1 MTRDVDP
8 GGPGPH
14 DAPPNTTTVD
24 AEILAAAE
32 ATQDQDDIDDGLY
45 ESGLPGPLGLIDK
58 VIARMEAFALA
69 FGVLAM
75 AAMTVANVVG
85 RFVFGQSLYFA
96 EEVNQGL
103 IVLITF
109 AGISYAARHGR
120 HIRMSAITDAL
131 PFRARK
137 AMMVMISTVTAV
149 LLLALSW
156 YALSY
161 VMTTAG
167 RGRVLP
173 ALSIPQWWVLV
184 WVPAGLFLTGLQYA
198 LTALKNLTDPE
209 IWLSTATRD
218 GYDLPHKDS
227 AP

>member
-1 MTRDVDP
+1 MTNDPDPSRDATAI
-8 GGPGPH
+8 PGPS
-14 DAPPNTTTVD
+14 PVD
-24 AEILAAAE
+24 AAVLAAAE
-32 ATQDQDDIDDGLY
+32 AVQAQDDIDDGLY
-45 ESGLPGPLGLIDK
+45 ESGLPGPLGLLDK
-58 VIARMEAFALA
+58 GIARLEAFALA

-75 AAMTVANVVG
+75 AFNTTSNVVG
-85 RFVFGQSLYFA
+85 RFVFGQSLYFS
-96 EEVNQGL
+96 EEINQAL

-131 PFRARK
+131 PFRERK
-137 AMMVMISTVTAV
+137 AMMVITSGVTAV

-156 YALSY
+156 YALTY
-161 VMTTAG
+161 VMTQAG

-173 ALSIPQWWVLV
+173 ALRIPQWWILV

-218 GYDLPHKDS
+218 GYDLPHKDK